1 MNQRTL
7 ACPAPWPRALIALA
21 LAGAIAGCSPV
32 LETRGYLPDDV
43 ALSRLKIGEMDKGD
57 VAGLLGT
64 PSSTDPFSDDTW
76 IYVTRK
82 TRKYAFLTPTA
93 FEQDVLVVH
102 FAESG
107 TVNEVNRYSLADG
120 KIIDPVTRTTP
131 APGRELSLIEQLI
144 GNVGKF
150 GNAPPKR

>member
-1 MNQRTL
+1 MNQRIR
-7 ACPAPWPRALIALA
+7 APRLQATIALA

-32 LETRGYLPDDV
+32 LETRGYLPDET
-43 ALSRLKIGEMDKGD
+43 ALSHLKVGEMDKAD

-82 TRKYAFLTPTA
+82 TQKYAFFTPSTV
-93 FEQDVLVVH
+93 EQNVLVLH
-102 FAESG
+102 FAETG
-107 TVNEVNRYSLADG
+107 KVNEVNKYTLADG
-120 KIIDPVTRTTP
+120 KIIDPVSRTTP

-150 GNAPPKR
+150 GAAPSKR